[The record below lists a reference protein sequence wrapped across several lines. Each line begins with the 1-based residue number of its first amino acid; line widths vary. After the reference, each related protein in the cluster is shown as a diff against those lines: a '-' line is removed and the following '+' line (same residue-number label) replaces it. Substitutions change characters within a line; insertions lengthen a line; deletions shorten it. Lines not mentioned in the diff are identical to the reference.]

1 METEARAIAAELQA
15 EFRRT
20 AHYDIQIVSVEED
33 ETGIRICF
41 NFGRGTFSLDEVF
54 ALLHIA
60 RRHYMNAEFEAEAD
74 GDDLLVHVTL
84 LRL

>member
-1 METEARAIAAELQA
+1 MEVGAREIAVELQA

-20 AHYDIQIVSVEED
+20 AHHDIRIERIEED
-33 ETGIRICF
+33 EAGIRISF

-60 RRHYMNAEFEAEAD
+60 RRHYMNAEFEVEAD
-74 GDDLLVHVTL
+74 GNDLLVHVTL
-84 LRL
+84 QRL

>member
-1 METEARAIAAELQA
+1 MEPSAYEIAAELQA

-20 AHYDIQIVSVEED
+20 VHYDIRIESVEED
-33 ETGIRICF
+33 EAGIRISF

-60 RRHYMNAEFEAEAD
+60 RRHYMDAEFEAEAD
-74 GDDLLVHVTL
+74 NNDLLVHVTL
-84 LRL
+84 LRR